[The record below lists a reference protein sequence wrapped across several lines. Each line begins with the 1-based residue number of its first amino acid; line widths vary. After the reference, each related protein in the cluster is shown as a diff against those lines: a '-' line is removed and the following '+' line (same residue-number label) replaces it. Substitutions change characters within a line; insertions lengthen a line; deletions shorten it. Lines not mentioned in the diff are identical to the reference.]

1 MRRARTQSAKAPGFA
16 LLEALVAMVIVAAV
30 GTALFALINTG
41 LQSLNKAEAHAQ
53 SIGIQPQLL
62 AWVRTIE
69 LERLPAS
76 HRAEMS
82 LWSGQTQYRAE
93 ASLERIHGPV
103 MAVTASGS
111 PGIHQIALY
120 DVTVR
125 IYANNR
131 PLDPLHTRRVASRQ
145 VEEEPRQR

>member
-1 MRRARTQSAKAPGFA
+1 MRRTRPQSDGAEGFA

-41 LQSLNKAEAHAQ
+41 LQSLNKAEAHAE
-53 SIGIQPQLL
+53 SIGLQPQVL
-62 AWVRTIE
+62 AWVRTID

-76 HRAEMS
+76 HRAEIS

-111 PGIHQIALY
+111 PGIHQVALY
-120 DVTVR
+120 DVRVR

-131 PLDPLHTRRVASRQ
+131 PLDPLHTRRVASQQ
-145 VEEEPRQR
+145 VADPPQL